1 MGPGGEPEVPRAFL
15 VAYNWVDMAGRVLI
29 VTDVQ
34 EGFTRKGNLAS
45 PEMTAAIP
53 RIRRIVEREEAVGTP
68 IIFTKD
74 SHVEGDAEFEV
85 FPPHCIVGTEE
96 HDLVPELRPFEPKAA
111 AVIHKR
117 RYSAFFETE
126 LEGALKELQPDE
138 VHMIGV
144 CTDICV
150 LHTTS
155 DLRNRDYRVVVHR
168 DGVETFDAPGH
179 SHEDVN
185 RWALA
190 HIENVLGARVV

>member
-1 MGPGGEPEVPRAFL
+1 MP
-15 VAYNWVDMAGRVLI
+15 GRVLI

-45 PEMTAAIP
+45 REMTAAIP
-53 RIRRIVEREEAVGTP
+53 RVRAVVEQEAGRGTP
-68 IIFTKD
+68 IVFTKD
-74 SHVEGDAEFEV
+74 SHVEGDPEFEV

-96 HDLVPELRPFEPKAA
+96 HDLVPELREFEPRAA
-111 AVIHKR
+111 AVVHKR
-117 RYSAFFETE
+117 RYSAFFDTE
-126 LEGALKELQPDE
+126 MEHVLKDLTPEE
-138 VHMIGV
+138 VHILGF

-155 DLRNRDYRVVVHR
+155 DLRNRDYTVVVR
-168 DGVETFDAPGH
+168 KEGCETFDGPGH
-179 SHEDVN
+179 PHLDVN